1 MFRHFFSVFFIFSFF
16 SCVFGQGDSLST
28 ENYIRIGYENDLF
41 DHSDRYFTQGIQLQF
56 IHSAFRF
63 SPVTRIMP
71 RLRSAR
77 NYFGL
82 QLEQDCYTP
91 KDITFQGIDDGERP
105 FAGVILLSH
114 TLNSLDAG
122 RRRSVST
129 QVDLGAVGPCAK
141 CEEEQ
146 TGIHKLVDSPR
157 PLGWEYQIKNELVIN
172 YNLRYEK
179 AIMYTRYA
187 ELIGNAGARL
197 GNLYTDAQ
205 VGLHLRAGF
214 LQPYFNNLGLGQR
227 SKNRKFQCY
236 LEGKAQVR
244 FVGYNQTLQ
253 GGWFS
258 DSPYTLSDRNLERAV
273 LLTHF
278 GLTIAYKRISVKY
291 SKSFIS
297 KEFSSSLQHGWGG
310 IEIRMA
316 I

>member
-1 MFRHFFSVFFIFSFF
+1 MFRQLFSVFFILAFI
-16 SCVFGQGDSLST
+16 SCAFGQADSLST

-56 IHSAFRF
+56 IHSALRF
-63 SPVTRIMP
+63 SPVMRVMP
-71 RLRSAR
+71 RFRSGR
-77 NYFGL
+77 NYYGL
-82 QLEQDCYTP
+82 QAEQDCYTP
-91 KDITFQGIDDGERP
+91 EDITFQGIYYGERP

-114 TLNSLDAG
+114 TLNSLDAS
-122 RRRSVST
+122 RRQSVST
-129 QVDLGAVGPCAK
+129 QIDLGAVGPCAK

-146 TGIHKLVDSPR
+146 TGIHKMIDSPR
-157 PLGWEYQIKNELVIN
+157 PLGWEYQVKNELVVN

-179 AIMYTRYA
+179 AILYTRYA
-187 ELIGNAGARL
+187 ELIGNVGARL

-205 VGLHLRAGF
+205 AGLHLRAGL
-214 LQPYFNNLGLGQR
+214 LQPYFNNLWLGQR
-227 SKNRKFQCY
+227 GTDRKFQFY

-258 DSPYTLSDRNLERAV
+258 DSPYTLSDRDLERAV

-278 GLTIAYKRISVKY
+278 GLTVAYKRISVKY

-297 KEFSSSLQHGWGG
+297 KEFHTALQHGWGG
-310 IEIRMA
+310 IELRIA
-316 I
+316 F